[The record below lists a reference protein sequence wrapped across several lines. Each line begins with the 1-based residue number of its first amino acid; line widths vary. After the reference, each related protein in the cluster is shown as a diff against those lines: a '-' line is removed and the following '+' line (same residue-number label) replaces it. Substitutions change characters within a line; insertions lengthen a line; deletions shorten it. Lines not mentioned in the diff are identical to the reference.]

1 MVFGLVCFRR
11 VLAMMCLGISW
22 FAVVVVNT
30 GLVLDGFGFVACLVF
45 GLGCLPIVWWF

>member
-11 VLAMMCLGISW
+11 VLAMMCLGIRW

-30 GLVLDGFGFVACLVF
+30 GLVLDGFGICCLF
-45 GLGCLPIVWWF
+45 GVWFGCLPIVWWF